1 MSNLVPSSWKESFDG
16 LRGRVMRLFDRW
28 QPHRTPIERD
38 DNAYWPASLL
48 EFGGPAVDV
57 VENDDD
63 LLVSADLPGLS
74 EKDFNVELEGD
85 RLILR
90 GEKQASR
97 EDKGRGYYYAERS
110 YGSFYR
116 AIPLPCEVDG
126 DKADA
131 KYKHGV
137 LRLRLPKTPAA
148 KARRKR
154 VTIN

>member
-1 MSNLVPSSWKESFDG
+1 MSNLVPISWKDSFDG
-16 LRGRVMRLFDRW
+16 LRGRVMRLFDGW
-28 QPHRTPIERD
+28 QPRRSEVEPKD
-38 DNAYWPASLL
+38 DTYWPTSLL
-48 EFGGPAVDV
+48 ESGGPAVNII
-57 VENDDD
+57 ENDDEV
-63 LLVSADLPGLS
+63 LVSADLPGLS
-74 EKDFNVELEGD
+74 EKDFNVELEGY

-97 EDKGRGYYYAERS
+97 EDKRRGYYYAERS

-116 AIPLPCEVDG
+116 AIPLPCEVNG
-126 DKADA
+126 NKADA

-137 LRLRLPKTPAA
+137 LRLRLPKTDAA